1 MKWATR
7 VLTGSR
13 MLQAEEGAALVEYAM
28 LLLLVVL
35 AAFIAM
41 QFLGGAVHDS
51 FSSSG
56 SSLFSH

>member
-1 MKWATR
+1 MKWATK
-7 VLTGSR
+7 VLTGGR
-13 MLQAEEGAALVEYAM
+13 MLLAEEGAALVEYAM

-41 QFLGGAVHDS
+41 QFLGGTVHDS